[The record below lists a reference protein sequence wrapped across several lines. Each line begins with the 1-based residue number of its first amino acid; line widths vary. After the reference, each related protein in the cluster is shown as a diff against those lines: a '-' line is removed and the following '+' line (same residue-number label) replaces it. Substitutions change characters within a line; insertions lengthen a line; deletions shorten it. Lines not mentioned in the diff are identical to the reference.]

1 MDPKPLK
8 KVNSKRMF
16 FFLFKEIR
24 DQELNTPIHSTGC
37 LDEYDFIVVGAGA
50 AGSVVANRLSEIDD
64 WKILLIEA
72 GDLPPI
78 ESEVIYTFSTGLP
91 SILNF
96 IEMFQIPSLFFT
108 LQKTRVD
115 WQYWAESC
123 TACQSMVGGCY
134 WPRGKVL
141 GGSSTINSMYYVRG
155 NEIDYDLWTAQGN
168 SGWNYETVLE
178 YFKKSEG
185 NLVKRFAENCKY
197 HNGDGPMKIDFMAEL
212 DEVYKTLIAAAK
224 ERGHAYVDDINANK
238 RFGYTNVQ
246 GTYAYHR
253 RQSTAKAF
261 LIPAKHRPNLHI
273 IYNAHVKTIQMIRHN
288 RAEGVKFAIHT
299 KNGVYQ
305 MDAFAKKEV
314 IVSAGSINSPQ
325 LLMLSG
331 IGPKEH
337 LNKHKIPVKVDL
349 PVGKNLLDHL
359 YVQLWFKF
367 KAIYSSPLD
376 TLDSVYDFLMHNKGA
391 LTVPLHV
398 MGMVSTVNETV
409 RPEIEIILYYVPS
422 NSSNLAFF
430 VDLMNYKPEIKQTL
444 LETNKQ
450 FSVTLVAVVLLHPKS
465 SGSIELKGTNP
476 YEHPHIFPNYFNHPD
491 DMKTMVRAVRQQI
504 SYVDT
509 KAYRS
514 LGMEYIRLPMNE
526 CDKFTFES
534 DKYWQCYCTHMST
547 TEYHPIG
554 TCKMA
559 PKYDRTAVVDQRLN
573 VHGMR
578 NLRVIDASM

>member
-1 MDPKPLK
+1 
-8 KVNSKRMF
+8 
-16 FFLFKEIR
+16 
-24 DQELNTPIHSTGC
+24 
-37 LDEYDFIVVGAGA
+37 
-50 AGSVVANRLSEIDD
+50 
-64 WKILLIEA
+64 
-72 GDLPPI
+72 
-78 ESEVIYTFSTGLP
+78 
-91 SILNF
+91 
-96 IEMFQIPSLFFT
+96 MFQVPALFLT

-115 WQYWAESC
+115 WQYWAESS
-123 TACQSMVGGCY
+123 TACQSIGIDGACY

-141 GGSSTINSMYYVRG
+141 GGSSTMNAMFYIRG
-155 NEIDYDLWTAQGN
+155 NDIDYNLWAAQGN
-168 SGWNYETVLE
+168 LGWDYETVLE

-185 NLVKRFAENCKY
+185 NLVKRFAENFRY

-212 DEVYKTLIAAAK
+212 DEVYKTLIAAAN

-246 GTYAYHR
+246 GTYAYSC

-273 IYNAHVKTIQMIRHN
+273 INNALVKKISINQNN
-288 RAEGVKFAIHT
+288 RAEGVKFTIQT
-299 KNGVYQ
+299 ENGVYG
-305 MDAFAKKEV
+305 MDALAKREV

-337 LNKHKIPVKVDL
+337 LNEHKIAVKVDL
-349 PVGKNLLDHL
+349 PVGKNLLDHIC
-359 YVQLWFKF
+359 VQLWFKF
-367 KAIYSSPLD
+367 NEIYSSPLA
-376 TLDSVYDFLMHNKGA
+376 TLHSVYKLLTRDKGA
-391 LTVPLHV
+391 LTVPLHI
-398 MGMVSTVNETV
+398 MGMVSTVNGTN
-409 RPEIEIILYYVPS
+409 RPENEIILYYLPS
-422 NSSNLAFF
+422 NSSDLAFY
-430 VDLMNYKPEIKQTL
+430 VDLMDYKPKIKQTL

-450 FSVTLVAVVLLHPKS
+450 FSVVLVLVVLLHPKS
-465 SGSIELKGTNP
+465 SGSIELNGTNP

-491 DMKTMVRAVRQQI
+491 DLNKMVCAVRQQV

-514 LGMEYIRLPMNE
+514 LGMKFIRLPIKE
-526 CDKFTFES
+526 CDILDFES
-534 DKYWQCYCTHMST
+534 DEYWRCYCTHMST